1 VVRGIGPAEVRS
13 MAEENAAVAEDEDE
27 SVEICSIDGSVD
39 LLEQA
44 LAAVDMLTSR
54 PF

>member
-27 SVEICSIDGSVD
+27 SVEMCSMHSSVD

-44 LAAVDMLTSR
+44 LAAVDMLPSR